1 MTRVYEPFNGPTQ
14 PDLRTKRYMRT
25 TVTAPAEPLIELPR
39 TATEITGPVFG
50 TDDVGDIG
58 VDLTNGNTAL
68 GSLSIISGQVMDE
81 DGRPVANALVE
92 FWQANASGKYPHE
105 IDTRPAPD
113 DPHFTGAGRMLT
125 DAEGRYR
132 FTTIKPGAYPVPS
145 SNNWWRPPHIHFSLY
160 GDAFA
165 SRLVTQMYFPG
176 DPLNAIDGILQAV
189 PDAGARTRLIA
200 QPDQSLGIHEHAL
213 GYRFDIV
220 LRGRA
225 ETPMVG

>member
-200 QPDQSLGIHEHAL
+200 RPDQSLGIHEHAL

-225 ETPMVG
+225 ETPMAG

>member
-1 MTRVYEPFNGPTQ
+1 MTRVYEPFNGPSQ

-25 TVTAPAEPLIELPR
+25 TITAPAEPLIELPR
-39 TATEITGPVFG
+39 TATETSGPVFG
-50 TDDVGDIG
+50 VDDVGDIG
-58 VDLTNGNTAL
+58 VDLTNGNTVL

-105 IDTRPAPD
+105 VDTRPAPD

-132 FTTIKPGAYPVPS
+132 FTTI
-145 SNNWWRPPHIHFSLY
+145 SL
-160 GDAFA
+160 AT
-165 SRLVTQMYFPG
+165 RLVTQMYFPG
-176 DPLNAIDGILQAV
+176 DPLNAIDGILQAI
-189 PDAGARTRLIA
+189 PDADARTRLIA
-200 QPDQSLGIHEHAL
+200 QQDQSLGIHEHAL